1 MVRTVTLR
9 VILIILAGVAA
20 IVLGVLALTNNASTN
35 EVYLGWGEVAA
46 GIGLI
51 LGVVIL

>member
-1 MVRTVTLR
+1 MVRTITLR
-9 VILIILAGVAA
+9 AILIVLAGVGA
-20 IVLGVLALTNNASTN
+20 IVLGVLALTNNATTN
-35 EVYLGWGEVAA
+35 EVYLGWGEVSA